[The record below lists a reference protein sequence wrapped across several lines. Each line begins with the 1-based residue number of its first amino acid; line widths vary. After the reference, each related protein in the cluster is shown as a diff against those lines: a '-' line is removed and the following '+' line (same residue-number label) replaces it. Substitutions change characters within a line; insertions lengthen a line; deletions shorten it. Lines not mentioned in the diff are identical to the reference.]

1 MAKMKSDSNVS
12 HFLTLAARRHRVRA
26 AALLL
31 DVGLYPG
38 QDHVLNSLGEVEAM
52 TMSDIAT
59 RLNIRPP
66 TASKMIARMAAQGLV
81 DRRSKDDD
89 ARLVEVF
96 ITDAGK
102 LLLEKL
108 TKISKKLEKESL
120 SGLDDKDVRR
130 LRKLLKKVAK
140 NLSTQSATLGDD
152 EEDVEPIDD

>member
-1 MAKMKSDSNVS
+1 MAKIKSDSNVG

-38 QDHVLNSLGEVEAM
+38 QDHVLHSLSQSDAM
-52 TMSDIAT
+52 TMSDIASH
-59 RLNIRPP
+59 LNIRPP

-130 LRKLLKKVAK
+130 LRRLLKKVAK
-140 NLSTQSATLGDD
+140 NLSAQSAASGDD
-152 EEDVEPIDD
+152 EDGIELIED